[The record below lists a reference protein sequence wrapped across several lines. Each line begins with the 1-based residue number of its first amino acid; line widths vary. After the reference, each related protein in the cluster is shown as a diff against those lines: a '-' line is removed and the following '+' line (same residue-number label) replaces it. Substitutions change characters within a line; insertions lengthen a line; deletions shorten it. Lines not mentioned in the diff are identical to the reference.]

1 MKPATKQNEPIHS
14 SAYITELE
22 AKVKELEEECATNQ
36 ICHNFLS
43 ESKDLVCIA
52 NLEGYFTYVNPSFT
66 QVLGYSKKELLTEPY
81 ITLVHPEDATK
92 TFMDIDLIQFSKNPT
107 IKFENRYFTK
117 AGKVVYLEWVSTIDE
132 HANKVYAIGRDITIK
147 KETEERLKR
156 SERLLNESQRISKT
170 GSWSFDFSTNTLFWS
185 DEMYAIYQI
194 STTIKGIDLNDAFVE
209 QLTPQ
214 EREYWHKLIQNAITR
229 GETYSLE
236 RFIEFADGTSKW
248 IKETGRPVKD
258 EHDRVFKIEGI
269 AQDITEQKS
278 AQEVILNNVREKEI
292 LIKEVHHRVKNNLQV
307 ISSLLNLQ
315 AALFDDKRLKSAI
328 FDSQQRIKSMATV
341 HDLLYRSSDLSL
353 IDFSE
358 YIQNLIHEIV
368 NSYKSPDQNITI
380 NIEIENLHY
389 SIDKAVPLGLFVNEI
404 VTNSL
409 KHGFKNRNEGKV
421 SCSMHALKNGK
432 QHMEISDNGNG
443 ITTKNKEK
451 DKSLG
456 MMLIDNLAE
465 QLDGTLVKSTSKNG
479 TQYALTF

>member
-1 MKPATKQNEPIHS
+1 MRSAIEQDQHVNS
-14 SAYITELE
+14 SAYISELE
-22 AKVKELEEECATNQ
+22 VKVKELEEQCASNQ
-36 ICHNFLS
+36 IYQHFFN
-43 ESKDLVCIA
+43 ESKDLACIA

-66 QVLGYSKKELLTEPY
+66 QILGYSKKELLTEPY
-81 ITLVHPEDATK
+81 ITLVHPEDAGK
-92 TFMDIDLIQFSKNPT
+92 TFMDIDLIHFSKNPT

-117 AGKVVYLEWVSTIDE
+117 SGKIVYLEWMSTIDE

-147 KETEERLKR
+147 KEIEERLQR
-156 SERLLNESQRISKT
+156 SERLLNEAQRISKT
-170 GSWSFDFSTNTLFWS
+170 GSWSFDFSTNQLFWS

-194 STTIKGIDLNDAFVE
+194 STSIKGIDLNDAFVE

-214 EREYWHKLIQNAITR
+214 EREHWHKLVQNAITR

-248 IKETGRPVKD
+248 IKETGRSVKD

-292 LIKEVHHRVKNNLQV
+292 LIKELHHRVKNNLQV

-315 AALFDDKRLKSAI
+315 AALFDDTRLKSAI

-341 HDLLYRSSDLSL
+341 HDLLYRSSNLSL

-358 YIQNLIHEIV
+358 YVQNLIHEIV
-368 NSYKSPDQNITI
+368 NSYKSPDQHITI
-380 NIEIENLHY
+380 NIEIEHLHY
-389 SIDKAVPLGLFVNEI
+389 SIDQAVPLGLFVNEI

-409 KHGFKNRNEGKV
+409 KHGFKDRNEGHV

-432 QHMEISDNGNG
+432 QRMEISDNGNG
-443 ITTKNKEK
+443 MATKNKTK

-456 MMLIDNLAE
+456 LMLIDNLAE